1 MKNRRVRQF
10 RTDTTQLGIYMELM
24 NLGLQALQHV
34 VHAGDAIGSQ
44 LNYVLDSM
52 QVAQPG
58 DEAPIT
64 CTIYRCN
71 F

>member
-1 MKNRRVRQF
+1 
-10 RTDTTQLGIYMELM
+10 MELM
-24 NLGLQALQHV
+24 NLGLQGLQHV
-34 VHAGDAIGSQ
+34 VHVGDAIASQ
-44 LNYVLDSM
+44 LNQVLDSVQM
-52 QVAQPG
+52 AQPG